1 MGRPIGN
8 TEIYILDGELRAVP
22 VGVKGELYIG
32 GVGVGRGYWKRADLT
47 SERFVA
53 HPYGKRGGERLY
65 RTGDIGRWREDGT
78 IEFLGRGDDQV
89 KIRGH
94 RIELGEVEAVLRE
107 QLGAEQ
113 AAVVV
118 REQAGNRRVVG
129 YVVLGGGGQLGE
141 LSEVK
146 RKLRERL
153 PEYMIPAVVKQ
164 LESMPTTPNGK
175 VDRKG
180 LPEVGL
186 ERGELGSGYVAPES
200 GVEQVLAEI
209 WSQVLGVE
217 RVGVEDN
224 FFDLGGH
231 SLLSTQ
237 VVARIRKSFG
247 TEILLRSLFE
257 QPTVRDLS
265 RVVEEAI
272 RRGRGTVCSTGASG
286 RWRQRATFRMWQQ
299 RLWFLQHPVPKQRG
313 LQHSFCAAVRGELD
327 HGF

>member
-1 MGRPIGN
+1 M
-8 TEIYILDGELRAVP
+8 
-22 VGVKGELYIG
+22 
-32 GVGVGRGYWKRADLT
+32 
-47 SERFVA
+47 
-53 HPYGKRGGERLY
+53 
-65 RTGDIGRWREDGT
+65 
-78 IEFLGRGDDQV
+78 

-209 WSQVLGVE
+209 GEPGAGSGA
-217 RVGVEDN
+217 
-224 FFDLGGH
+224 GG
-231 SLLSTQ
+231 
-237 VVARIRKSFG
+237 G
-247 TEILLRSLFE
+247 
-257 QPTVRDLS
+257 
-265 RVVEEAI
+265 
-272 RRGRGTVCSTGASG
+272 GG
-286 RWRQRATFRMWQQ
+286 
-299 RLWFLQHPVPKQRG
+299 
-313 LQHSFCAAVRGELD
+313 
-327 HGF
+327 

>member
-1 MGRPIGN
+1 M
-8 TEIYILDGELRAVP
+8 DGELRAVP

-65 RTGDIGRWREDGT
+65 RTGDVGRRSIDGT

-146 RKLRERL
+146 RKLRQRL
-153 PEYMIPAVVKQ
+153 PECIDT
-164 LESMPTTPNGK
+164 SG
-175 VDRKG
+175 
-180 LPEVGL
+180 
-186 ERGELGSGYVAPES
+186 GEA
-200 GVEQVLAEI
+200 
-209 WSQVLGVE
+209 
-217 RVGVEDN
+217 VGVDADDAEWE
-224 FFDLGGH
+224 GG
-231 SLLSTQ
+231 SE
-237 VVARIRKSFG
+237 R
-247 TEILLRSLFE
+247 
-257 QPTVRDLS
+257 
-265 RVVEEAI
+265 
-272 RRGRGTVCSTGASG
+272 ASG
-286 RWRQRATFRMWQQ
+286 GGVRARGVRQRVCGA
-299 RLWFLQHPVPKQRG
+299 
-313 LQHSFCAAVRGELD
+313 
-327 HGF
+327 